1 MITTKEKKLTR
12 LQVEAALDD
21 LPGTD
26 IIDLAA
32 ELGVTPDEVYDA
44 LTEEVE

>member
-1 MITTKEKKLTR
+1 MHKTKEKKLTR

-26 IIDLAA
+26 IIEIAA
-32 ELGVTPDEVYDA
+32 ELGVTPDEVYEA
-44 LTEEVE
+44 LTEETE